1 MGELYQTLHCFIG
14 KQTLPRITVSNT
26 SSSRWV
32 NLKVKLPQFPSQ
44 TPAQEQPAQTHT
56 IVEWKWKSTTLPRQ
70 TPGGWESLPSSLPH
84 HTVEYRIQVEWTAS
98 QPAVYVYVSI
108 THSLT
113 LPADNWHLNHVVTT
127 SCKYESIKY
136 IWNWTTIEYYGR
148 IFSGH
153 ESPHS
158 LLQFCPK
165 LSYATRVPLRWQL
178 EYHARL
184 QILYSCSGTNQVTR
198 NPFRDPLRNIHIRHV
213 GISKYTIP
221 ISGTYVKPHVKEEL
235 RSWLTQN

>member
-1 MGELYQTLHCFIG
+1 MEMEIHYSAKTNTWRMG
-14 KQTLPRITVSNT
+14 V
-26 SSSRWV
+26 
-32 NLKVKLPQFPSQ
+32 PSF
-44 TPAQEQPAQTHT
+44 
-56 IVEWKWKSTTLPRQ
+56 
-70 TPGGWESLPSSLPH
+70 LPSSSYSGISNSSGMNSKP
-84 HTVEYRIQVEWTAS
+84 AS
-98 QPAVYVYVSI
+98 SVCICIHNPF
-108 THSLT
+108 THSPCRQLA
-113 LPADNWHLNHVVTT
+113 LEPCGHDLVQIWINKIYMKLN
-127 SCKYESIKY
+127 
-136 IWNWTTIEYYGR
+136 NNR
-148 IFSGH
+148 ILWPYLLGTRITA
-153 ESPHS
+153 HS